1 MTVLPIKISMD
12 QVESISQNWKIREV
26 AILGSV
32 FRKDVDSKTSDVYR
46 IEKVAIKKSRSRIR
60 KNKILNS
67 YEVLYERA
75 A

>member
-1 MTVLPIKISMD
+1 VTVLPIKISMD